1 MHEQTPSYLNEILLF
16 LMLAGILIP
25 LLQRF
30 RLNPILGFLAAG
42 VLFGPYGIGRWAS
55 EFPWL
60 VNLTITHAEGVSS
73 LAELGVMFLMFRVGL
88 ELSMKRLWQLRRWV
102 FGAGLAQVGS
112 SALVIAFI
120 AHQFENRIDVSLLL
134 GCMLALSSTAVAM
147 QWMSAQRMA
156 GSRLGQAA
164 LSMLMFQDLA
174 VVPILIWI
182 GMAGRGAN
190 NDALLPLVG
199 LTIAKSAAVI
209 VLIYL
214 IGGRLLQPL
223 FRYLVARHRPDIF
236 MALTLLSLIGIA
248 AITNAAG
255 LSTALGAFLA
265 GLLLAET
272 EFRHEVEV
280 TVEPFREL
288 LMGMFFLSVGMKIDI
303 QAIMESP
310 LWLPL
315 SVLGLFAIKGTIVAL
330 LLRIGRFN
338 WRHALEGGIL
348 LGQGSEFAFVA
359 LGYALNAGLLAASS
373 AQFMMLV
380 VALGMFTTPPLARL
394 GALANERWE
403 KRRRDPVPDASMTEP
418 EDAASSVVIAGF
430 GRVGQL
436 LGHMLFTQGVSYV
449 ALENDARLVAG
460 LRRRGLPVYFGDAEQ
475 VALLEKVRI
484 AQAAAIVVAMDNPAS
499 ALHAV
504 RAMHHRYPDIPL
516 FARAKDEKHALMLR
530 QAGAAVVIPET
541 LETGLQLSAMVLNA
555 LNIDDSV
562 VTQALEQERERRIA
576 LMQDNTPQE

>member
-30 RLNPILGFLAAG
+30 RLNPILGFLTAG
-42 VLFGPYGIGRWAS
+42 VFFGPFGIGRWAS

-60 VNLTITHAEGVSS
+60 VNLSITHAEGVSS
-73 LAELGVMFLMFRVGL
+73 LAELGVLFLMFRIGL
-88 ELSMKRLWQLRRWV
+88 ELSLKRLWQLRRWV
-102 FGAGLAQVGS
+102 FGAGLAQVVL
-112 SALVIAFI
+112 SAVVIALL
-120 AHQFENRIDVSLLL
+120 AHRFENSIELSLLL
-134 GCMLALSSTAVAM
+134 GFMLSLSSTAVAM
-147 QWMSAQRMA
+147 QWMSSRGMA

-182 GMAGRGAN
+182 GMAGRG
-190 NDALLPLVG
+190 DSEALLPLVG
-199 LTIAKSAAVI
+199 FTIGKSVAVI
-209 VLIYL
+209 LLIYL
-214 IGGRLLQPL
+214 VGGRLLQPL

-280 TVEPFREL
+280 TIEPFREL

-303 QAIMESP
+303 RAIAESP

-315 SVLGLFAIKGTIVAL
+315 SVLGLFAIKGTIIAL
-330 LLRIGRFN
+330 LLRIGRFH
-338 WRHALEGGIL
+338 WGRALEGGVL

-359 LGYALNAGLLAASS
+359 LGYALGAGLLQPSA

-380 VALGMFTTPPLARL
+380 VALGMFATPPFARL
-394 GALANERWE
+394 AGLLGDAWE
-403 KRRRDPVPDASMTEP
+403 KRSQAPARAPDVPEQALAQP
-418 EDAASSVVIAGF
+418 RVLIAGF

-436 LGHMLFTQGVSYV
+436 LGQVLSAQGVEYV

-460 LRRRGLPVYFGDAEQ
+460 LRARGFPVHFGNAEK
-475 VALLEKVRI
+475 VALLEKMQI
-484 AQAAAIVVAMDNPAS
+484 GQAAAIVVTMDNPAA
-499 ALHAV
+499 ALQAV
-504 RAMHHRYPDIPL
+504 RAMHHRYPDMPL
-516 FARAKDEKHALMLR
+516 FARARDEKHAVMLK
-530 QAGAAVVIPET
+530 QAGAAVVMPET
-541 LETGLQLSAMVLNA
+541 LEAGLQLSATVLA
-555 LNIDDSV
+555 TLDVDDAV
-562 VTQALEQERERRIA
+562 VAEAIQQERERRIA
-576 LMQDNTPQE
+576 LMDNAPD

>member
-1 MHEQTPSYLNEILLF
+1 VQEQTPSYLNEILLF

-30 RLNPILGFLAAG
+30 RVNPILGFLTAG
-42 VLFGPYGIGRWAS
+42 MVFGPFGIGRWAS

-60 VNLTITHAEGVSS
+60 VNLTITHAEGISS

-88 ELSMKRLWQLRRWV
+88 ELSMSRLWQLRRWV
-102 FGAGLAQVGS
+102 FGAGLAQVGI
-112 SALVIAFI
+112 SAVVIAFI
-120 AHQFENRIDVSLLL
+120 AYRFENRVDVSLLL
-134 GCMLALSSTAVAM
+134 GFTLALSSTAVAM
-147 QWMSAQRMA
+147 QWMSAQRIA

-164 LSMLMFQDLA
+164 LSMLMLQDLA

-182 GMAGRGAN
+182 GMAGRG
-190 NDALLPLVG
+190 DDSALLQLVG
-199 LTIAKSAAVI
+199 LTVAKSAAVI

-214 IGGRLLQPL
+214 IGGRVLQPL

-236 MALTLLSLIGIA
+236 MALTLLSVIGIA

-303 QAIMESP
+303 RAIAASP
-310 LWLPL
+310 VLLPL
-315 SVLGLFAIKGTIVAL
+315 SVAGLFAIKGTIVAL

-338 WRHALEGGIL
+338 WRYALEGGVL
-348 LGQGSEFAFVA
+348 LGQGGEFAFVA
-359 LGYALNAGLLAASS
+359 LGYALSAGLLAAPA

-380 VALGMFTTPPLARL
+380 VTLSMFATPPLARL
-394 GALANERWE
+394 AVMAGDGWE
-403 KRRRDPVPDASMTEP
+403 KRHRDTLTVQEP
-418 EDAASSVVIAGF
+418 ESEPAGSCIVIAGF

-436 LGHMLFTQGVSYV
+436 LGQILAAQGVSYI

-460 LRRRGLPVYFGDAEQ
+460 LRAQGLPVYFGDAEQ
-475 VALLEKVRI
+475 VALLEKVQI
-484 AQAAAIVVAMDNPAS
+484 VQAAAIVVAMDNPAS

-504 RAMHHRYPDIPL
+504 RAMHRRYPDIPL

-541 LETGLQLSAMVLNA
+541 LETGLQLSAVVLST
-555 LNIDDSV
+555 LNIDDAV
-562 VTQALEQERERRIA
+562 VAQALEQERERRIA
-576 LMQDNTPQE
+576 LMQDNAPD

>member
-1 MHEQTPSYLNEILLF
+1 MPEQTPSYLNEILLF

-30 RLNPILGFLAAG
+30 RFNPILGFLTAG

-60 VNLTITHAEGVSS
+60 VNLTITHADGVSA

-102 FGAGLAQVGS
+102 FGAGLAQVGI
-112 SALVIAFI
+112 SALFI
-120 AHQFENRIDVSLLL
+120 ALIARWFENRTDISLLL
-134 GCMLALSSTAVAM
+134 GCVLALSSTAVAM
-147 QWMSAQRMA
+147 QWMSSQHQA

-182 GMAGRGAN
+182 GMAGRGGGES
-190 NDALLPLVG
+190 LLPLVG
-199 LTIAKSAAVI
+199 LTIVKSAAVI
-209 VLIYL
+209 ALIYL
-214 IGGRLLQPL
+214 VGGRVLQPL

-288 LMGMFFLSVGMKIDI
+288 LMGIFFLSVGMKIDVREI
-303 QAIMESP
+303 AEAP
-310 LWLPL
+310 LLLPL
-315 SVLGLFAIKGTIVAL
+315 SVGGLFAIKGTVVAV
-330 LLRIGRFN
+330 LLRIGRFG
-338 WRHALEGGIL
+338 WRHALTGGVL
-348 LGQGSEFAFVA
+348 LGQGGEFAFVA
-359 LGYALNAGLLAASS
+359 LGYASGTGLLAAPA

-380 VALGMFTTPPLARL
+380 VALGMFATPLLARL
-394 GALANERWE
+394 VAQLSERWE
-403 KRRRDPVPDASMTEP
+403 KRHH
-418 EDAASSVVIAGF
+418 DAAAAQLSEAEPGGSRIVIAGF
-430 GRVGQL
+430 GRIGQL
-436 LGHMLFTQGVSYV
+436 LGQVLSAQGVSYV

-460 LRRRGLPVYFGDAEQ
+460 LREHGLPVYFGDAEQ
-475 VALLEKVRI
+475 VALLEKVQI

-504 RAMHHRYPDIPL
+504 RAMHGRYPDIPL
-516 FARAKDEKHALMLR
+516 FARAKDEKHALMLK

-541 LETGLQLSAMVLNA
+541 LEAGLQLSALVLNA
-555 LNIDDSV
+555 LDIDDAAV
-562 VTQALEQERERRIA
+562 AQALEQERERRIA
-576 LMQDNTPQE
+576 LMQDNAPD

>member
-30 RLNPILGFLAAG
+30 RLNPILGFLTAG

-60 VNLTITHAEGVSS
+60 INLTITHEEGVSS
-73 LAELGVMFLMFRVGL
+73 LAELGVLFLMFRIGL
-88 ELSMKRLWQLRRWV
+88 ELSMKRLWQLRAWV
-102 FGAGLAQVGS
+102 FGAGLAQVVL
-112 SALVIAFI
+112 SALVIALL
-120 AHQFENRIDVSLLL
+120 AHRFENSIEVSLLL
-134 GCMLALSSTAVAM
+134 GFMLALSSTAVAM
-147 QWMSAQRMA
+147 QWMASRGMA

-182 GMAGRGAN
+182 GMAGRSS
-190 NDALLPLVG
+190 DVALLPLVG

-209 VLIYL
+209 LLIYL
-214 IGGRLLQPL
+214 VGGRVLQPL
-223 FRYLVARHRPDIF
+223 FRYLLARHRPDIF

-248 AITNAAG
+248 AITNEAG

-288 LMGMFFLSVGMKIDI
+288 LMGMFFLSVGMRIDLR
-303 QAIMESP
+303 AIAESP
-310 LWLPL
+310 LWIPL
-315 SVLGLFAIKGTIVAL
+315 SVLGLFAIKGAIIAL

-338 WRHALEGGIL
+338 WGRALEGGVL

-359 LGYALNAGLLAASS
+359 LGYALSARLLQPAA

-380 VALGMFTTPPLARL
+380 VALGMFATPPLARL
-394 GALANERWE
+394 GSLFGDSWE
-403 KRRRDPVPDASMTEP
+403 KRHRG
-418 EDAASSVVIAGF
+418 AAAESGVAENEIAHPRIVIAGF

-436 LGHMLFTQGVSYV
+436 LGQVLAAQGVAYV
-449 ALENDARLVAG
+449 ALENDARLVAR
-460 LRRRGLPVYFGDAEQ
+460 LRAQGFPVYFGDAEKI
-475 VALLEKVRI
+475 ALLEKMEI
-484 AQAAAIVVAMDNPAS
+484 TQAAVIVVTMDNPAS
-499 ALHAV
+499 ALQAV
-504 RAMHHRYPDIPL
+504 RAMHRHYPELPL
-516 FARAKDEKHALMLR
+516 FARARDEKHAAMLKH
-530 QAGAAVVIPET
+530 AGAMVVMPET
-541 LETGLQLSAMVLNA
+541 LEAGLQLSAAVLTT
-555 LNIDDSV
+555 LNIDDAV
-562 VTQALEQERERRIA
+562 VAEAVQHERERRIA
-576 LMQDNTPQE
+576 LMQDNAPD

>member
-1 MHEQTPSYLNEILLF
+1 VQEQTPSYLNEILLF

-30 RLNPILGFLAAG
+30 RLNPILGFLTAG
-42 VLFGPYGIGRWAS
+42 VLFGPFGIGRWAT

-60 VNLTITHAEGVSS
+60 VNLTIMHAEGISS

-88 ELSMKRLWQLRRWV
+88 ELSMERLWQLRRWV
-102 FGAGLAQVGS
+102 FGAGFAQVGL
-112 SALVIAFI
+112 SALAIAFV
-120 AHQFENRIDVSLLL
+120 AHEFENRIDVSLLL
-134 GCMLALSSTAVAM
+134 GCTLALSSTAVAM
-147 QWMSAQRMA
+147 QWMSAQHMA
-156 GSRLGQAA
+156 GSRLGQAS

-182 GMAGRGAN
+182 GMASRG
-190 NDALLPLVG
+190 DSEALLPLVG

-209 VLIYL
+209 LLIYL
-214 IGGRLLQPL
+214 VGGRLLQPL

-288 LMGMFFLSVGMKIDI
+288 LMGIFFLSVGMKIDI
-303 QAIMESP
+303 RAIAESP
-310 LWLPL
+310 LLLL
-315 SVLGLFAIKGTIVAL
+315 SVGGLFVIKGTIVAL
-330 LLRIGRFN
+330 LLRLGRFN
-338 WRHALEGGIL
+338 WIHALKGGVL
-348 LGQGSEFAFVA
+348 LGQGGEFAFVA
-359 LGYALNAGLLAASS
+359 LGYALSTGLLAASA

-380 VALGMFTTPPLARL
+380 VALGMFATPPLARL
-394 GALANERWE
+394 AAMTGEHWE
-403 KRRRDPVPDASMTEP
+403 KRHRDAEAAQVSGSEP
-418 EDAASSVVIAGF
+418 AGNRIVIAGF
-430 GRVGQL
+430 GRIGQL
-436 LGHMLFTQGVSYV
+436 LGHVLSTQGVSYV

-460 LRRRGLPVYFGDAEQ
+460 LRGRGLPVYFGDAER
-475 VALLEKVRI
+475 VELLEKLQI

-499 ALHAV
+499 ALHTV
-504 RAMHHRYPDIPL
+504 RAMHRRYPGIPL

-530 QAGAAVVIPET
+530 QAGATVVIPET
-541 LETGLQLSAMVLNA
+541 LEAGLQLSAVVLNA
-555 LNIDDSV
+555 LNIDDGAV
-562 VTQALEQERERRIA
+562 AQALGQERERRIA
-576 LMQDNTPQE
+576 LMQNNAPDE